1 MPEPEQAGGAGEQVT
16 NQENTS
22 GLTFDTW
29 ITEQPNEV
37 RSMLDSNTAGLK
49 SALESERTARKNF
62 EKQIKDLSLKAEK
75 GSELERQLAEIA
87 KAQEQA
93 RNQTEFYEQA
103 HTQGVKNLKLAF
115 LVATQEELIDNRGK
129 VDFDEMKKRYPEL
142 FGAGQAR
149 AAGNAGA
156 GTNTSVDTKFSM
168 DDFIRKKVN
177 R

>member
-1 MPEPEQAGGAGEQVT
+1 MPEPQQAGGSGEQQ
-16 NQENTS
+16 NQEQAP
-22 GLTFDTW
+22 GLVFDTW
-29 ITEQPNEV
+29 ITEQPAEV
-37 RSMLDSNTAGLK
+37 RSLLDGHTAGLK

-75 GSELERQLAEIA
+75 GSDLERQLAEIA

-149 AAGNAGA
+149 TAGNAGA
-156 GTNTSVDTKFSM
+156 GTNTSADTKFSM